1 MEGWR
6 GVRGVGGVLLP
17 ERWAQQRQT
26 GGQRE
31 KNKGRGHTTLGEE
44 GSSCGLV
51 EPPVLRMS
59 VVHLD
64 LAGSPSQG
72 ESWVGLRK
80 TAGLVSLH
88 TQGPSQGSL
97 LSFMSGPC

>member
-1 MEGWR
+1 MEG
-6 GVRGVGGVLLP
+6 GVWGVLLP
-17 ERWAQQRQT
+17 ERWARQRQT

-44 GSSCGLV
+44 GRSCGLV

-72 ESWVGLRK
+72 ESWVGFKRLLDWYLCTHKVLPKAAFSPSCR
-80 TAGLVSLH
+80 GLAEQV
-88 TQGPSQGSL
+88 
-97 LSFMSGPC
+97 